1 MSREEYRILQAT
13 QDRRTPMPPTEP
25 QTIPFGVISQRKAS
39 RNLNEAAHWEGVLKQ
54 GVDYQINC

>member
-25 QTIPFGVISQRKAS
+25 QTIPFGVISQKKVS
-39 RNLNEAAHWEGVLKQ
+39 RNLNLPKLLIAKLFEYESE
-54 GVDYQINC
+54 